1 MNASILKIRK
11 KVSQKEI
18 TSPYLRL
25 SQHLFKVLSIASQQ
39 AGWNHERYAQYRLFK
54 LELENEAL
62 RIKNNNW
69 EKLISHTINKYSDA
83 KAFWRQIRRLKG
95 TTKNNSTYIMRNYRR
110 QRQRENF

>member
-11 KVSQKEI
+11 IVSQKEI

-25 SQHLFKVLSIASQQ
+25 LQDFFKVLSIAPQQ
-39 AGWNHERYAQYRLFK
+39 AGWNQEKYAQYRLIK
-54 LELENEAL
+54 LQLENEAL
-62 RIKNNNW
+62 RITNKNW
-69 EKLISHTINKYSDA
+69 EKLISHTENKFSYP

-95 TTKNNSTYIMRNYRR
+95 TTKNNSTYIMQNYRR